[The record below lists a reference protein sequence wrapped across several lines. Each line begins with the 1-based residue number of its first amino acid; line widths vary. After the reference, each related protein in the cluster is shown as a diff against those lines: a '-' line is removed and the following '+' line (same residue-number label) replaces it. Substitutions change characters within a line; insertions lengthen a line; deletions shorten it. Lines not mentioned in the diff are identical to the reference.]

1 MTNRETSVMIAD
13 LNRDTNP
20 GHNNCFATSGRS
32 TGSQSVLMW

>member
-13 LNRDTNP
+13 LNGDTNP
-20 GHNNCFATSGRS
+20 GHNNCIATSGRS